1 MKETLNTSTEES
13 VLKKSVASEEAKEY
27 FKLATPMLLTQ
38 LAAHATGVISALMT
52 GNYNTI
58 DQAAVAIG
66 NMLFWPAYFGIA
78 GVLFIVTSF
87 VAQFYGAKQISQIG
101 PLVKQSYWLTIP
113 LILLFVIYT
122 LNADSLL
129 NILGTPEEV
138 KTITKD
144 YLFGLMIGA
153 PAMFLFQPLRSMC
166 EGMKKPLPITY
177 INVVMVLINA
187 LVNYVLIFG
196 KFGFPELGGKGC
208 GIAFLISSWSSLL
221 IILGYIYFSK
231 FFKEIKFFESFEAP
245 NPKQISEIIKLG
257 IPIGGTLFIEIA
269 VFSGAGL
276 ILSRLGENVISA
288 HAIAMQVTTLTF
300 MLPLSIGL
308 AANVRVG
315 NLVGSNSLDR
325 ARYSSFFAMFFA
337 LFLAIINTFI
347 LIEFGNYLA
356 SFFNPDTEIVN
367 LAATLLIIAAI
378 FQIADG
384 LNFSGVGALRG
395 FKDTQI
401 LFFFMFIAYW
411 IIGMPIGYTLS
422 MTDFFSD
429 PIGAPGMWIGLT
441 VGLFVSAAFVIARVN
456 YTTGRGRNRFVLN
469 S

>member
-1 MKETLNTSTEES
+1 M
-13 VLKKSVASEEAKEY
+13 
-27 FKLATPMLLTQ
+27 
-38 LAAHATGVISALMT
+38 
-52 GNYNTI
+52 
-58 DQAAVAIG
+58 
-66 NMLFWPAYFGIA
+66 
-78 GVLFIVTSF
+78 
-87 VAQFYGAKQISQIG
+87 
-101 PLVKQSYWLTIP
+101 
-113 LILLFVIYT
+113 
-122 LNADSLL
+122 
-129 NILGTPEEV
+129 
-138 KTITKD
+138 
-144 YLFGLMIGA
+144 
-153 PAMFLFQPLRSMC
+153 
-166 EGMKKPLPITY
+166 
-177 INVVMVLINA
+177 
-187 LVNYVLIFG
+187 
-196 KFGFPELGGKGC
+196 
-208 GIAFLISSWSSLL
+208 
-221 IILGYIYFSK
+221 
-231 FFKEIKFFESFEAP
+231 
-245 NPKQISEIIKLG
+245 
-257 IPIGGTLFIEIA
+257 
-269 VFSGAGL
+269 

-356 SFFNPDTEIVN
+356 SFFNPDIEIVN

-384 LNFSGVGALRG
+384 LNFAGVGALRG

-422 MTDFFSD
+422 MTDFLSD

-456 YTTGRGRNRFVLN
+456 YTTGRGRSRFVLN